1 MKIDIDH
8 LFSGQDELIHCL
20 HIIGQKGEK
29 VGYETYIVG
38 GIVRDAFMGKAITDL
53 DVVVIGDALTFAENL
68 AKGLKAG
75 PVVKF
80 EQFGTAMIPYKPFR
94 IEVVTARKEVYQ
106 QDSRKPDVTFTDLTE
121 DLRRRDFTINA
132 MAFGLNSDNFGEL
145 ADPFNG
151 REDLRKGIIRT
162 PADPDITF
170 SDDPLRMMRAV
181 RFAGRL
187 HFDIDPVTFA
197 AISNN
202 RERIAIVSAERISD
216 ELNQI
221 ILTDKPSEGFK
232 YLDSSGLLEL
242 ILPEVHALKG
252 IESYKGQKHKDNFY
266 HTLEVL
272 DNIALKSDNLW
283 LRWAA
288 LLHDIAKPVTKKF
301 EEGQGWTFH
310 HHEYAG
316 SRMIPAIFKR
326 LKLPLDERMRYV
338 RKLVFLHLRPIILSQ
353 EQVTDSAVRRL
364 LFEAGDDTDDLM
376 MLCEADITSKNEAR
390 VRQYLRNF
398 ELVREKMKSIEE
410 KDHIRNFQPPVS
422 GDVICEAFG
431 ISPSKEVGIIKNT
444 IKNAIL
450 DGEIPNEYGPA
461 WDLMVKKGKEL
472 GLKLVSKL

>member
-1 MKIDIDH
+1 MAEEESLRVYVIGGFVRDCLLGNKSKDIDI
-8 LFSGQDELIHCL
+8 
-20 HIIGQKGEK
+20 
-29 VGYETYIVG
+29 
-38 GIVRDAFMGKAITDL
+38 
-53 DVVVIGDALTFAENL
+53 VVIGSGIEFAEKL
-68 AKGLKAG
+68 AEKIRIRKISI
-75 PVVKF
+75 F
-80 EQFGTAMIPYKPFR
+80 RNFGTAMLRYR
-94 IEVVTARKEVYQ
+94 DMDIEFVGSRKESYRRN
-106 QDSRKPDVTFTDLTE
+106 SRKPVVEGGTLE
-121 DLRRRDFTINA
+121 DDQIRRDFTINA